1 MKTEGKSVA
10 MRRVATTILS
20 VMLIVGMMPFYSM
33 QLFGDNS
40 GNAYAATMPADGTG
54 WTASG
59 TNGLKYFQGIYG
71 TGNQITSLSYGAT
84 LSNNTYYIMNSITL
98 KPTSSNLRLRQA
110 ALNINGNVKLI
121 FLNNATL
128 TVEGGRAYT
137 YDQTYTEN
145 GSNKTNKNA
154 GGAGPGIYL
163 PYGATLTVDGQGTIN
178 ATGGRAANGGW
189 GSNSSTHSDSSD
201 SYGYYGGKGG
211 YGGAGAG
218 AGIGT
223 YGGSGTTW
231 RAGGGMGDAGDGSA
245 STTSKGSNGGN
256 GGDSGESG
264 TLYQYGKVA
273 INASGGLAGYGG
285 LAGDRGEYGWGYR
298 NANGGSGGGGG
309 AGSKGNAIGSGGPGG
324 GGGGGGGG
332 GAVKRKSNGHTNGG
346 GGGGAGGG
354 SKDYSQY
361 DSRYYAKYTVWGSQ
375 GGWGGKPVTDKGG
388 SCHGSNASDGNS
400 YDGNRY
406 WGTGGGGAQTD
417 SSAKAKGGGDGGY
430 SGTYGVCGPIYY
442 GYGAKNGYINAQST
456 YRTTSNGNNCGWRHD
471 TYMVVPL
478 REITTTLATNQSA
491 KLNPDGSYLY
501 QNGTAVKPTV
511 IVKHI
516 PTGKQFSEDGY
527 NTSGGIS
534 DYYTYYTTYTSN
546 VTSKPQSPAVVEANV
561 VAKSNGLRA
570 NQSYPQI
577 VTNKIGSAPGSA
589 GNYKTLPY
597 TIDYATYEV
606 TLDAAGGIGSRP
618 VKVKLGN
625 TNSWGPNFNGE
636 QINAPT
642 REGFI
647 FEGFYTEKN
656 GKGTKY
662 YESIVQSDGAAWA
675 RPIKQW
681 TTPANGTLY
690 ANWTP
695 LEYKIRFWSDYGE
708 GSEYVEYN
716 QSDFVYEKE
725 GDTTSAKLKPAVY
738 GNLVLPSAHDLG
750 ISRDHY
756 DFVGWNIYE
765 EQDWAMYK
773 AGKTYKAGLTTKQ
786 NDIVNIYAAW
796 RAKDQLTVSYD
807 ANGGTGAPP
816 VDGTW
821 ADADFEVSKQKPVR
835 DGYAFKEWNS
845 AASPEYDAETGK
857 QTNGFAYTPG
867 EKVSKNDT
875 RAIKSSTTLYAQW
888 ERNPSVSYR
897 ANGGSLETSIPT
909 QYPAAGSSVDIHYE
923 PISRTGYEFVGWLV
937 RGSSNN
943 KVYVEET
950 PEHSKITV
958 DGVEY
963 NLEKASNFKMPS
975 SSVVLEALWTPQTM
989 DIDYVTDSKGSEK
1002 GLYDYDGWY

>member
-1 MKTEGKSVA
+1 MKTEGKAVA

-20 VMLIVGMMPFYSM
+20 VMLIVGMMPFYSL
-33 QLFGDNS
+33 QLFGTDS
-40 GNAYAATMPADGTG
+40 GRAYAAIPTDGTG

-98 KPTSSNLRLRQA
+98 KPSSTNLRLRQA
-110 ALNINGNVKLI
+110 ALNISGNVKLI

-145 GSNKTNKNA
+145 GTNKTNKSA

-163 PYGATLTVDGQGTIN
+163 PDGAKLTVDGQGTIN

-189 GSNSSTHSDSSD
+189 GNNSSSHSDSSN
-201 SYGYYGGKGG
+201 SYGYRGGKGG

-231 RAGGGMGDAGDGSA
+231 RASGGQGDAGDGSA
-245 STTSKGSNGGN
+245 RTTSKGDN
-256 GGDSGESG
+256 GGDGGNSSNSG
-264 TLYQYGKVA
+264 TLYQYGKVV

-285 LAGDRGEYGWGYR
+285 MSGDRGEYGYGHR

-309 AGSKGNAIGSGGPGG
+309 AGAKGNAIGSGGPGG
-324 GGGGGGGG
+324 GGGGGG
-332 GAVKRKSNGHTNGG
+332 
-346 GGGGAGGG
+346 AGGG
-354 SKDYSQY
+354 STDYSQY
-361 DSRYYAKYTVWGSQ
+361 DSRNNAQYTVWGAQ
-375 GGWGGKPVTDKGG
+375 GGFGGKAVRNEGG
-388 SCHGSNASDGNS
+388 WCNGSKAGDANNFSGT
-400 YDGNRY
+400 YY
-406 WGTGGGGAQTD
+406 WGTGGGSAKTD
-417 SSAKAKGGGDGGY
+417 SSAEAKGGGDGGR
-430 SGTYGVCGPIYY
+430 SGSYGNSGPIWY

-456 YRTTSNGNNCGWRHD
+456 YRTTSNGYNCGGRST
-471 TYMVVPL
+471 TYMVVPT
-478 REITTTLATNQSA
+478 REITTTLAANSSA
-491 KLNPDGSYLY
+491 TLNPDGSYLY

-511 IVKHI
+511 VVKHI
-516 PTGKQFSEDGY
+516 PTGQSFLQDGY
-527 NTSGGIS
+527 NTSGGIN
-534 DYYTYYTTYTSN
+534 YYYSFYTTYSNN
-546 VTSKPQSPAVVEANV
+546 VTSKPNSPAVVEANV
-561 VAKSNGLRA
+561 VAKSNGLRGD
-570 NQSYPQI
+570 QSYPQI
-577 VTNKIGSAPGSA
+577 VTNNVSGGDPGSA
-589 GNYKTLPY
+589 GNFKTLPY
-597 TIDYATYEV
+597 TIDYPTYEV
-606 TLDAAGGIGSRP
+606 TLDAAGGVGSRP
-618 VKVKLGN
+618 VKVKVGN
-625 TNSWGPNFNGE
+625 NFPWGPNYNGE

-642 REGFI
+642 REGFV

-675 RPIKQW
+675 KPILNW
-681 TTPANGTLY
+681 TKKSNGILY

-716 QSDFVYEKE
+716 QKDFVYEKE
-725 GDTTSAKLKPAVY
+725 GDETSAKLKPAVY

-786 NDIVNIYAAW
+786 GDIVNIYAAW
-796 RAKDQLTVSYD
+796 RAKDQLVVSYD

-816 VDGTW
+816 ADGT
-821 ADADFEVSKQKPVR
+821 
-835 DGYAFKEWNS
+835 
-845 AASPEYDAETGK
+845 
-857 QTNGFAYTPG
+857 
-867 EKVSKNDT
+867 
-875 RAIKSSTTLYAQW
+875 
-888 ERNPSVSYR
+888 
-897 ANGGSLETSIPT
+897 
-909 QYPAAGSSVDIHYE
+909 
-923 PISRTGYEFVGWLV
+923 
-937 RGSSNN
+937 
-943 KVYVEET
+943 
-950 PEHSKITV
+950 
-958 DGVEY
+958 
-963 NLEKASNFKMPS
+963 
-975 SSVVLEALWTPQTM
+975 
-989 DIDYVTDSKGSEK
+989 
-1002 GLYDYDGWY
+1002 